1 MEEKEKQ
8 TNERNEAVD
17 NQVGTDTDNIDY
29 ISAIKE
35 MKKNSVSK
43 DAYKKLQDEN
53 KKLLESLI
61 AGETIEAPKTTVEE
75 KVDLNALRKHLDEA
89 ESPID
94 YCKTSLK
101 LHEETLKQLGYND
114 YLPNGKKIRP
124 TKEDEE
130 KANLFIEQIKE
141 CIDYADGDDQLFI
154 QELQR
159 RTFPV
164 LGGH

>member
-1 MEEKEKQ
+1 MEEKEQ
-8 TNERNEAVD
+8 SVTQQENVEQDTNN
-17 NQVGTDTDNIDY
+17 Y
-29 ISAIKE
+29 IEAIKE
-35 MKKNSVSK
+35 MKANSVSK
-43 DAYKKLQDEN
+43 DAYKKLQEEN

-61 AGETIEAPKTTVEE
+61 AGETIEVPKTTVEE

-159 RTFPV
+159 RTYPG
-164 LGGH
+164 LGGR

>member
-1 MEEKEKQ
+1 MEEKEQ
-8 TNERNEAVD
+8 SVTQQENVEQDTNN
-17 NQVGTDTDNIDY
+17 Y
-29 ISAIKE
+29 IEAIKE
-35 MKKNSVSK
+35 MKANSVSK

-61 AGETIEAPKTTVEE
+61 AGETIEVPKTTVEE
-75 KVDLNALRKHLDEA
+75 KVDLNELRKHLDEA

-130 KANLFIEQIKE
+130 KANLFIKEVKE

-159 RTFPV
+159 RMYPG
-164 LGGH
+164 LGGR

>member
-1 MEEKEKQ
+1 MEEKKVMEEKKQ
-8 TNERNEAVD
+8 SVTAQENVEQDTNN
-17 NQVGTDTDNIDY
+17 Y
-29 ISAIKE
+29 IEAIKE
-35 MKKNSVSK
+35 MKANSVSK

-159 RTFPV
+159 RTYPG

>member
-1 MEEKEKQ
+1 MEEKEQ
-8 TNERNEAVD
+8 SVTPQENVEQDTNN
-17 NQVGTDTDNIDY
+17 Y
-29 ISAIKE
+29 IEAIKE
-35 MKKNSVSK
+35 MKANSVSK

-61 AGETIEAPKTTVEE
+61 AGETIEVPKTTVEE

-159 RTFPV
+159 RTYPG

>member
-1 MEEKEKQ
+1 MNENEQSVTQQENVEQ
-8 TNERNEAVD
+8 DTNN
-17 NQVGTDTDNIDY
+17 Y
-29 ISAIKE
+29 IEAIKE
-35 MKKNSVSK
+35 IKANSVSK
-43 DAYKKLQDEN
+43 DAYKKLQEEN

-101 LHEETLKQLGYND
+101 LHEETLKQLDYND

-130 KANLFIEQIKE
+130 KANLFIKEIKE

-159 RTFPV
+159 RTYPG

>member
-1 MEEKEKQ
+1 MEEKEQ
-8 TNERNEAVD
+8 SVTQQENVEQDTNN
-17 NQVGTDTDNIDY
+17 Y
-29 ISAIKE
+29 IEAIKE
-35 MKKNSVSK
+35 MKANSVSK
-43 DAYKKLQDEN
+43 DAYKKLQEEN

-75 KVDLNALRKHLDEA
+75 KVDLNALRKHLDET

-130 KANLFIEQIKE
+130 KANLFVEQIKE

-159 RTFPV
+159 RTYPG

>member
-1 MEEKEKQ
+1 MNENEQSVTQQENVEQ
-8 TNERNEAVD
+8 DTNN
-17 NQVGTDTDNIDY
+17 Y
-29 ISAIKE
+29 IEAIKE
-35 MKKNSVSK
+35 IKANSVSK

-75 KVDLNALRKHLDEA
+75 KVDLNELRKHLDEA

-130 KANLFIEQIKE
+130 KANLFIKEIKE

-159 RTFPV
+159 RTYPG

>member
-1 MEEKEKQ
+1 MEEKKMEEKKEQ
-8 TNERNEAVD
+8 SVTTQENVEQDTNN
-17 NQVGTDTDNIDY
+17 Y
-29 ISAIKE
+29 IEAIKE
-35 MKKNSVSK
+35 MKANSVSK
-43 DAYKKLQDEN
+43 DAYKKLQEEN

-159 RTFPV
+159 RTYPG
-164 LGGH
+164 LGGR

>member
-1 MEEKEKQ
+1 MAEEINKNGVTTQ
-8 TNERNEAVD
+8 TNVE
-17 NQVGTDTDNIDY
+17 QDTNNY
-29 ISAIKE
+29 IEAIKE
-35 MKKNSVSK
+35 MKANSVSK
-43 DAYKKLQDEN
+43 DAYIKLQEEN

-61 AGETIEAPKTTVEE
+61 QGETIEAPKAAAPEE
-75 KVDLNALRKHLDEA
+75 KVDLAALREHLSET

-101 LHEETLKQLGYND
+101 LHEETLKQKGYND

-130 KANLFIEQIKE
+130 KAELFIKNIQE

-154 QELQR
+154 NEIQR
-159 RTFPV
+159 RLYPG
-164 LGGH
+164 LNGK

>member
-1 MEEKEKQ
+1 MEEKKMEEKKQ
-8 TNERNEAVD
+8 SVTQQENVEQDTNN
-17 NQVGTDTDNIDY
+17 Y
-29 ISAIKE
+29 IEAIKE
-35 MKKNSVSK
+35 IKANSVSK

-159 RTFPV
+159 RTYPG

>member
-1 MEEKEKQ
+1 MEEKKIMEEKKEQ
-8 TNERNEAVD
+8 SVTQQENVEQDTNN
-17 NQVGTDTDNIDY
+17 Y
-29 ISAIKE
+29 IEAIKE

-61 AGETIEAPKTTVEE
+61 AGETIEVPKTTVEE
-75 KVDLNALRKHLDEA
+75 KVDLNELRKHLDEA

-159 RTFPV
+159 RTYPG

>member
-1 MEEKEKQ
+1 MNENEQSVTQQENVEQ
-8 TNERNEAVD
+8 DTNNYIEA
-17 NQVGTDTDNIDY
+17 IR
-29 ISAIKE
+29 E
-35 MKKNSVSK
+35 MKANSVSK

-75 KVDLNALRKHLDEA
+75 KVDLNELRKHLDEA

-130 KANLFIEQIKE
+130 KANLFIKEIKE

-159 RTFPV
+159 RMYPG

>member
-1 MEEKEKQ
+1 MEEKEQ
-8 TNERNEAVD
+8 SVTQQENVEQDTNN
-17 NQVGTDTDNIDY
+17 Y
-29 ISAIKE
+29 IEAIKE
-35 MKKNSVSK
+35 MKANSVSK
-43 DAYKKLQDEN
+43 DAYKKLQEEN

-159 RTFPV
+159 RTFPG

>member
-1 MEEKEKQ
+1 MEEKEQ
-8 TNERNEAVD
+8 SVTQQENVEQDTNN
-17 NQVGTDTDNIDY
+17 Y
-29 ISAIKE
+29 IEAIKE
-35 MKKNSVSK
+35 MKANSVSK

-159 RTFPV
+159 RTFPG

>member
-1 MEEKEKQ
+1 MNENEQSVTTQENVEQ
-8 TNERNEAVD
+8 DTNN
-17 NQVGTDTDNIDY
+17 Y
-29 ISAIKE
+29 IEAIKE
-35 MKKNSVSK
+35 IKANSVSK

-61 AGETIEAPKTTVEE
+61 AGETIEAPKTAVEE
-75 KVDLNALRKHLDEA
+75 KVDLNELRKHLDEA

-130 KANLFIEQIKE
+130 KANLFIKEIKE

-159 RTFPV
+159 RTYPG

>member
-1 MEEKEKQ
+1 MAENNENVVTAQ
-8 TNERNEAVD
+8 TDVD
-17 NQVGTDTDNIDY
+17 QDTNNY
-29 ISAIKE
+29 IEAIKE
-35 MKKNSVSK
+35 MKANSVSK
-43 DAYKKLQDEN
+43 DAYIKLQAEN

-61 AGETIEAPKTTVEE
+61 QGETLEVPKAAAPEE
-75 KVDLNALRKHLDEA
+75 KVDLEALREHLSEA

-101 LHEETLKQLGYND
+101 LHEETLKQKGYND

-130 KANLFIEQIKE
+130 KAELFIQNIKE

-159 RTFPV
+159 RTFPG
-164 LGGH
+164 LNGR

>member
-1 MEEKEKQ
+1 MNENEQSVTQQENVEQ
-8 TNERNEAVD
+8 DTNN
-17 NQVGTDTDNIDY
+17 Y
-29 ISAIKE
+29 IEAIKE
-35 MKKNSVSK
+35 IKANSVSK
-43 DAYKKLQDEN
+43 EAYKKLQDEN

-75 KVDLNALRKHLDEA
+75 KVDLNELRKHLEEA

-159 RTFPV
+159 RTYPG

>member
-1 MEEKEKQ
+1 MEEKEQ
-8 TNERNEAVD
+8 SVTTQENVEQDTNN
-17 NQVGTDTDNIDY
+17 Y
-29 ISAIKE
+29 IEAIKE
-35 MKKNSVSK
+35 MKANSVSK

-159 RTFPV
+159 RTYPG
-164 LGGH
+164 LGGR

>member
-1 MEEKEKQ
+1 MNENEQSVTQQENVEQ
-8 TNERNEAVD
+8 DTNN
-17 NQVGTDTDNIDY
+17 Y
-29 ISAIKE
+29 IEAIKE
-35 MKKNSVSK
+35 IKANSVSK

-159 RTFPV
+159 RTYPG

>member
-1 MEEKEKQ
+1 MNENEQSVTAQENVEQ
-8 TNERNEAVD
+8 DTNN
-17 NQVGTDTDNIDY
+17 Y
-29 ISAIKE
+29 IEAIKE
-35 MKKNSVSK
+35 IKANSVSK

-75 KVDLNALRKHLDEA
+75 KVDLNELRKHLDEA

-159 RTFPV
+159 RTYPG

>member
-1 MEEKEKQ
+1 MEEKEQ
-8 TNERNEAVD
+8 SVTAQENVEQDTNN
-17 NQVGTDTDNIDY
+17 Y
-29 ISAIKE
+29 IEAIKE
-35 MKKNSVSK
+35 IKANSVSK

-61 AGETIEAPKTTVEE
+61 AGETIEVPKTTVEE

-130 KANLFIEQIKE
+130 KANLFIKEIKE

-159 RTFPV
+159 RTYPG

>member
-1 MEEKEKQ
+1 MEEKQ

-17 NQVGTDTDNIDY
+17 NQVGTDTDNVDY

-53 KKLLESLI
+53 KKLLESLV
-61 AGETIEAPKTTVEE
+61 AGETIKAPAPAEE
-75 KVDLNALRKHLDEA
+75 KVDLNELRKRLETT
-89 ESPID
+89 ESPIE

-101 LHEETLKQLGYND
+101 LHEETLKQTGIND

-130 KANLFIEQIKE
+130 KGRKE
-141 CIDYADGDDQLFI
+141 TLKNGR
-154 QELQR
+154 QEDCCS
-159 RTFPV
+159 
-164 LGGH
+164 H

>member
-1 MEEKEKQ
+1 MEEKEQ
-8 TNERNEAVD
+8 SVTQQENVEQDTNN
-17 NQVGTDTDNIDY
+17 Y
-29 ISAIKE
+29 IEAIKE
-35 MKKNSVSK
+35 MKANSVSK

-61 AGETIEAPKTTVEE
+61 AGETIEVPKTTVEE
-75 KVDLNALRKHLDEA
+75 KVDLNELRKHLDEA

-130 KANLFIEQIKE
+130 KANLFIKEIKE

-159 RTFPV
+159 RMYPG

>member
-1 MEEKEKQ
+1 MQEEQLNSVSTQE
-8 TNERNEAVD
+8 NVAD
-17 NQVGTDTDNIDY
+17 NSSNY
-29 ISAIKE
+29 IEAIKE
-35 MKKNSVSK
+35 MKANSVSK
-43 DAYKKLQDEN
+43 DAYIKLQEEN

-61 AGETIEAPKTTVEE
+61 KGDTIEAPKAAAPEW
-75 KVDLNALRKHLDEA
+75 KVDLAALRKHLSEA

-94 YCKTSLK
+94 QCKTSLK
-101 LHEETLKQLGYND
+101 LHEETLKQTGVND

-130 KANLFIEQIKE
+130 KAELFISTIKE

-159 RTFPV
+159 RTYPG
-164 LGGH
+164 LNGK

>member
-1 MEEKEKQ
+1 MEEKEQ
-8 TNERNEAVD
+8 SVTQQENVEQDTNN
-17 NQVGTDTDNIDY
+17 Y
-29 ISAIKE
+29 IEAIKE
-35 MKKNSVSK
+35 MKANSVSK

-159 RTFPV
+159 RTYPG

>member
-1 MEEKEKQ
+1 MEEKEQ
-8 TNERNEAVD
+8 SVTTQENVEQDTNN
-17 NQVGTDTDNIDY
+17 Y
-29 ISAIKE
+29 IEAIKE
-35 MKKNSVSK
+35 IKANSVSK

-159 RTFPV
+159 RTYPG

>member
-1 MEEKEKQ
+1 MEEKEQ
-8 TNERNEAVD
+8 SVTQQENVEQDTNN
-17 NQVGTDTDNIDY
+17 Y
-29 ISAIKE
+29 IEAIKE
-35 MKKNSVSK
+35 MKANSVSK

-159 RTFPV
+159 RTYPG
-164 LGGH
+164 LGGR

>member
-1 MEEKEKQ
+1 MEEKEQ
-8 TNERNEAVD
+8 SVTQQENVEQDTNN
-17 NQVGTDTDNIDY
+17 Y
-29 ISAIKE
+29 IEAIKE
-35 MKKNSVSK
+35 IKANSVSK

-159 RTFPV
+159 RTYPG

>member
-1 MEEKEKQ
+1 MNENEQSVTQQENVEQ
-8 TNERNEAVD
+8 DTNN
-17 NQVGTDTDNIDY
+17 Y
-29 ISAIKE
+29 IEAIKE
-35 MKKNSVSK
+35 IKANSVSK
-43 DAYKKLQDEN
+43 EAYKKLQDEN

-159 RTFPV
+159 RTYPG

>member
-1 MEEKEKQ
+1 MEEKKEEKKEQ
-8 TNERNEAVD
+8 SVTAQKNVEQDTNN
-17 NQVGTDTDNIDY
+17 Y
-29 ISAIKE
+29 IEAIKE
-35 MKKNSVSK
+35 IKANTVSK

-130 KANLFIEQIKE
+130 KANGFTEKIKE
-141 CIDYADGDDQLFI
+141 GTDYADGDDQLFI

-159 RTFPV
+159 RTYPG
-164 LGGH
+164 LGGR

>member
-1 MEEKEKQ
+1 MEEKKMKDEKEQ
-8 TNERNEAVD
+8 SVTQQENVEQDTNN
-17 NQVGTDTDNIDY
+17 Y
-29 ISAIKE
+29 IEAIKE
-35 MKKNSVSK
+35 MKANSVSK

-75 KVDLNALRKHLDEA
+75 KVDLNALRKHLDET

-130 KANLFIEQIKE
+130 KANLFIEQVKE

-159 RTFPV
+159 RTYPG
-164 LGGH
+164 LGGR

>member
-1 MEEKEKQ
+1 MEEKEQ
-8 TNERNEAVD
+8 SVTQQENVEQDTNN
-17 NQVGTDTDNIDY
+17 Y
-29 ISAIKE
+29 IEAIKE
-35 MKKNSVSK
+35 IKANSVSK

-61 AGETIEAPKTTVEE
+61 AGETIEVPKTTVEE

-130 KANLFIEQIKE
+130 KANLFIKEIKE

-159 RTFPV
+159 RTYPG

>member
-1 MEEKEKQ
+1 MEEKKEQ
-8 TNERNEAVD
+8 SVTQQENVEQDTNN
-17 NQVGTDTDNIDY
+17 Y
-29 ISAIKE
+29 IEAIKE
-35 MKKNSVSK
+35 MKANSVSK
-43 DAYKKLQDEN
+43 DAYKKLQEEN

-159 RTFPV
+159 RTYPG
-164 LGGH
+164 LGGR

>member
-1 MEEKEKQ
+1 MDEKEQ
-8 TNERNEAVD
+8 SVTQQENVEQDTNN
-17 NQVGTDTDNIDY
+17 Y
-29 ISAIKE
+29 IEAIKE
-35 MKKNSVSK
+35 MKANSVSK
-43 DAYKKLQDEN
+43 DAYKKLQEEN

-61 AGETIEAPKTTVEE
+61 AGETIEAPKTSVEE
-75 KVDLNALRKHLDEA
+75 KVDLNELRKHLDEA

-159 RTFPV
+159 RTYPG

>member
-1 MEEKEKQ
+1 MNENEQSVTQQENVEQ
-8 TNERNEAVD
+8 DTNN
-17 NQVGTDTDNIDY
+17 Y
-29 ISAIKE
+29 IEAIKE
-35 MKKNSVSK
+35 IKANSVSK

-130 KANLFIEQIKE
+130 KANLFIKEIKE

-159 RTFPV
+159 RTYPG

>member
-1 MEEKEKQ
+1 MEEKKMEEKKEQ
-8 TNERNEAVD
+8 SVTTQENVEQDTNN
-17 NQVGTDTDNIDY
+17 Y
-29 ISAIKE
+29 IEAIKE
-35 MKKNSVSK
+35 MKVNSVSK
-43 DAYKKLQDEN
+43 DAYKKLQEEN

-159 RTFPV
+159 RTYPG

>member
-1 MEEKEKQ
+1 MDEKEQ
-8 TNERNEAVD
+8 SVTQQENVEQDTNN
-17 NQVGTDTDNIDY
+17 Y
-29 ISAIKE
+29 IEAIKE
-35 MKKNSVSK
+35 MKANSVSK
-43 DAYKKLQDEN
+43 DAYKKLQEEN

-75 KVDLNALRKHLDEA
+75 KVDLNELRKHLDEA

-130 KANLFIEQIKE
+130 KANLFIKEIKE

-159 RTFPV
+159 RTYPG

>member
-1 MEEKEKQ
+1 MEEKEQ
-8 TNERNEAVD
+8 SVTQQENVEQDTNN
-17 NQVGTDTDNIDY
+17 Y
-29 ISAIKE
+29 IEAIKE
-35 MKKNSVSK
+35 IKANSVSK

-61 AGETIEAPKTTVEE
+61 AGETVEAPKTTVEE
-75 KVDLNALRKHLDEA
+75 KVDLNELRKHLDEA

-159 RTFPV
+159 RTYPG